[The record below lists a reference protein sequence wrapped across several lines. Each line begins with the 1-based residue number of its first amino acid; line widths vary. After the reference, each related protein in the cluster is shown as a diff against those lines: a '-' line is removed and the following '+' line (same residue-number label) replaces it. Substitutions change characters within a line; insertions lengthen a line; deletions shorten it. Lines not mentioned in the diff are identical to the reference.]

1 MKWILVVLVGG
12 VAPVQTDLVFEK
24 LSDCLT
30 AETQLQQT
38 YADAYA
44 RSFVTDEDRSERHS
58 RRDYRRARDAERRKL
73 ANAGTCIPH
82 GGTDKPITSL
92 DIQSAAPTPQAVPSP
107 APSPGPSSKP

>member
-24 LSDCLT
+24 LSACLT
-30 AETQLQQT
+30 AEQQLQQT

-44 RSFVTDEDRSERHS
+44 TLNGSFMTDADRWERRS
-58 RRDYRRARDAERRKL
+58 RRQYRRVREAEGRRL

-82 GGTDKPITSL
+82 AGTDQPITSL
-92 DIQSAAPTPQAVPSP
+92 DGQPAAPAPQAVPP
-107 APSPGPSSKP
+107 ASPSPKT